1 MDEHPAH
8 ADLAGD
14 ADEDVGLG
22 AAIVQNSMQN
32 SNCGWL
38 LVLGSLGA
46 RENGA

>member
-8 ADLAGD
+8 AELAGD
-14 ADEDVGLG
+14 AASLE
-22 AAIVQNSMQN
+22 AAIVQSPVQN

-46 RENGA
+46 GENDT